1 MPEPEKKYLTKA
13 AGVVSGATLLSRILG
28 FVRDVLIARYF
39 GAGLYSDAFFVAFR
53 IPNIFRRLF
62 AEGSLSVS
70 FIPVFS
76 EYLVRN
82 GKDEAFKL
90 AGSAVRL
97 LSVILIAVTITGIII
112 SPVIVRLIAPGFIE
126 NPGKYSLTVSLT
138 RIMFPYIYFIS
149 LTALFMGI
157 LNVLGNFAAPAFAPV
172 LLNISMITALSF
184 VAPHTEESTRILAFG
199 VLSGGF
205 LQLMLQVPFIIKKGV
220 YFWHKAEMYHPG
232 LKRIGSLMIPA
243 IFGAAVYQIN
253 IFIGTI
259 LASVLPEGSVS
270 YLYYADRI
278 IQFPLGIFAIAAATA
293 TFPSLSRYASE
304 NNMTAVRN
312 TFSYSMRMVLF
323 ITLPCMAGLVVL
335 REPIIM
341 LLFKRGEFDTET
353 VRLTAQ
359 ALLYYTTGLWAFSS
373 VRIII
378 PVFYALNDT
387 KTPVRIAVISLSA
400 NIVLSFLLKIPLKHG
415 GLALAN
421 SLSSMLNATLLLRA
435 LGIKLGSLDEDRLKK
450 SIIIIAVCSVVMGVI
465 VWMVAS
471 VMIPT
476 QDLSFRRLFL
486 SVCCCI
492 LTGIISYGFFSYLFK
507 SDEIGNLYTK
517 AEKDIIKGD

>member
-1 MPEPEKKYLTKA
+1 MPELEKDRLTKA

-28 FVRDVLIARYF
+28 FVRDIVIARYF

-62 AEGSLSVS
+62 AEGSLSMS

-76 EYLVRN
+76 EYLVKK
-82 GKDEAFKL
+82 GKDEAFSL

-97 LSVILIAVTITGIII
+97 LSVILVAVITAGIII
-112 SPVIVRLIAPGFIE
+112 SPVIVRLIAPGFIDD
-126 NPGKYSLTVSLT
+126 PDKYSLTVSLT
-138 RIMFPYIYFIS
+138 RIMFPYIFFIS

-172 LLNISMITALSF
+172 LLNVSMITALLFIS
-184 VAPHTEESTRILAFG
+184 PHTGESARILAFG
-199 VLSGGF
+199 VLAGGF
-205 LQLMLQVPFIIKKGV
+205 LQLMLQVPFIIKKGI
-220 YFWHKAEMYHPG
+220 YFWNKTEIYHPG
-232 LKRIGSLMIPA
+232 LKKIGVLMFPA

-270 YLYYADRI
+270 YLYYADRLV
-278 IQFPLGIFAIAAATA
+278 QFPLGIFAIAAATVI
-293 TFPSLSRYASE
+293 FPSLSRQASE
-304 NNMTAVRN
+304 NNMAAVRD
-312 TFSYSMRMVLF
+312 TFLYSMRMVFF
-323 ITLPCMAGLVVL
+323 ITLPCMAGLIIL

-341 LLFKRGEFDTET
+341 LLFKRGAFNTQT

-359 ALLYYTTGLWAFSS
+359 ALLYYSIGLWAFSS

-378 PVFYALNDT
+378 AVFYALNDT
-387 KTPVRIAVISLSA
+387 KTPVRIAVISLLT
-400 NIVLSFLLKIPLKHG
+400 NIVLSLLLMIPLKHG

-421 SLSSMLNATLLLRA
+421 SLSSMLNVILLYRA
-435 LGIKLGSLDEDRLKK
+435 LGIKLGPLDENKLKK
-450 SIIIIAVCSVVMGVI
+450 SVIKIAACSVIMGVI

-471 VMIPT
+471 VIMPAGNI
-476 QDLSFRRLFL
+476 SFSGLFL
-486 SVCCCI
+486 SVSCCI
-492 LTGIISYGFFSYLFK
+492 LTGIISYGFFSYLFN
-507 SDEIGNLYTK
+507 SNEIKNLY
-517 AEKDIIKGD
+517 ARARRDA